1 MTKSFSTF
9 LTITILVL
17 TNHFCEG
24 GSATW
29 NLNPISGDWNTAGN
43 WTPETIPNGP
53 SDTAT
58 LGVSNITGVSL
69 SSSVEVDAIVF
80 NPGAGAFA
88 ITASPSTS
96 LTFSGSGI
104 TNNSGVVQALVTDSS
119 PSLYFTNTATAGE
132 LTSITV
138 PPGSPMFDLYFSDNS
153 DAGSATIT
161 NESTDVQFEFG
172 SGTRFADH
180 SSAANATIVNA
191 GGAVFLGNGTTV
203 FIGSADAGNATI
215 MSEAGTS
222 GGPGNGQTSFIET
235 SSAAN
240 ATVIAYGADRAS
252 ALGGKTTFSGTTQTG
267 PPTAAN
273 ATLIAYGNKLGHHS
287 FGTIVFEGL
296 ADGGTAH
303 VEVYG
308 DGTLDITQ
316 HDPPGLTIGSLSGD
330 GLVDLGNVNTG
341 LTIGK
346 GGFDSKFDGRISGG
360 SVTKVGTG
368 TLILT
373 QPNSYSNETVVMAGN
388 LVVRNRNGSATGS
401 GPVQVLGGTL
411 AGDGIISGAVNVV
424 GSSHTAFLAAGTA
437 VRHPGVLTI
446 QSLLTFGTRG
456 TYKCSLDSNSGVAA
470 KVVADGVS
478 INGALI
484 SLVDIG
490 NTILAP
496 GTAFTVIDNT
506 SPGPISGA
514 FSNLPEGATIVV
526 GRNTFQ
532 AGYEDG
538 DGNDLTLTVVP

>member
-1 MTKSFSTF
+1 MTKIHSTL
-9 LTITILVL
+9 LTITSLVL
-17 TNHFCEG
+17 TSHFCSA

-29 NLNPISGDWNTAGN
+29 NLNPASGDWNIAVN
-43 WTPETIPNGP
+43 WTPSTVPNNP

-58 LGVSNITGVSL
+58 FDHSNLTGVSL
-69 SSSVEVDAIVF
+69 SAAVEVNGITF
-80 NPGAGAFA
+80 NPGASAFT
-88 ITASPSTS
+88 ITASPSTF
-96 LTFSGSGI
+96 LTISGAGI
-104 TNNSGVVQALVTDSS
+104 TNNSGVAQAFVTDSS

-153 DAGSATIT
+153 NAGSATIT
-161 NESTDVQFEFG
+161 NEATDVQFDFG

-180 SSAANATIVNA
+180 ASAANATIINE

-203 FIGSADAGNATI
+203 FINSADAGNATI
-215 MSEAGTS
+215 MSKAATS
-222 GGPGNGQTSFIET
+222 GGLGNGQTSFIDT

-252 ALGGKTTFSGTTQTG
+252 GLGATTTFSGTTQFG
-267 PPTAAN
+267 IATAAN
-273 ATLIAYGNKLGHHS
+273 ARLIAYGNKLGHHS

-296 ADGGTAH
+296 AEGGTAH

-308 DGTLDITQ
+308 DGTLDLTQ
-316 HDPPGLTIGSLSGD
+316 SEGAGVTIGSLSGD
-330 GLVDLGNVNTG
+330 GLVAMAASNPFTV
-341 LTIGK
+341 GK
-346 GGFDSKFDGRISGG
+346 GGFDSKFDGRISGNAL
-360 SVTKVGTG
+360 VKVGAG
-368 TLILT
+368 TLTLT
-373 QPNSYSNETVVMAGN
+373 QPNTYGTTAIQAGN
-388 LVVRNRNGSATGS
+388 FVVRNRTGSATGT
-401 GPVQVLGGTL
+401 GPVNVLGGTL
-411 AGDGIISGAVNVV
+411 AGDGIISGAVNVL
-424 GSSHTAFLAAGTA
+424 GSSHTAFLSAGTS
-437 VRHPGVLTI
+437 VKHPGVLTI
-446 QSLLTFGTRG
+446 QNLLTFGTRG

-538 DGNDLTLTVVP
+538 DGNDLRLTVVP